1 MALISNGTTIASG
14 GSLSVSA
21 SPPSSVNVVGS
32 YAVIHNKNINTNF
45 DPGTSQAM
53 NGANDYEFSSCNNY
67 KKENTHPSGTWRCM
81 GASES
86 KATASSGADRTTM
99 WIRLS

>member
-32 YAVIHNKNINTNF
+32 YGNIINAEINTTFN
-45 DPGTSQAM
+45 PGDTTAM
-53 NGANDYEFSSCNNY
+53 NGSSDWRFASNKSFNV
-67 KKENTHPSGTWRCM
+67 NTYPAGTWRCM

-86 KATASSGADRTTM
+86 KATAANANDRSTL
-99 WIRLS
+99 WIRIS